1 MSRKFVWLVCMVLV
15 CCLGACQLAKEEA
28 PGEGEVSPTSDR
40 MIGVYITVDNPAAPE
55 KTYAE
60 AVTYEE
66 DGHESITFIFE
77 GIPGIAFFHP
87 TVMGA
92 GELDSYMLT
101 IGDREILDGE
111 THISVTMTEDLPEP
125 REEFEDTPV
134 VDNTLKV
141 TLKATLNPLQEVR
154 LYVNY
159 VYQASQGDVYM
170 LSGPGYYIGGGEATV
185 SVWETSQDGKY
196 ALDLTLKIE
205 KVDLPQQVVFK
216 ELNAEDEVICTTV
229 ITPENIPDAIAL
241 HPQCAYTIVETHSLG
256 AEGTAI
262 SRILLAIEEE
272 SYTYKYPGERGF
284 LVSKLISIQH
294 PGE

>member
-15 CCLGACQLAKEEA
+15 CCLGACQLAKGEA
-28 PGEGEVSPTSDR
+28 PGEGAVYLTSDR

-55 KTYAE
+55 KTYAQ

-66 DGHESITFIFE
+66 DGFESITFQFE
-77 GIPGIAFFHP
+77 DTPGIAFFQP
-87 TVMGA
+87 MVMGA
-92 GELDSYMLT
+92 REFDSYTMT
-101 IGDREILDGE
+101 VRDREIFDGQ

-170 LSGPGYYIGGGEATV
+170 LSGPGYYIGGAETSV
-185 SVWETSQDGKY
+185 SVSETSQDGKY